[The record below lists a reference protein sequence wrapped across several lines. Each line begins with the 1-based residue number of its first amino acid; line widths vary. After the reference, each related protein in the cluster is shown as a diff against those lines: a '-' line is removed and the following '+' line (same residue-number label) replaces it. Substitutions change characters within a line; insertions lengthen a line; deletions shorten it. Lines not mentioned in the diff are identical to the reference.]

1 MSPQGLESGV
11 KGARLQGVWAA
22 LKLYIGLPRA
32 QMGCPVRAT
41 TRAARD
47 VQWKSPEA

>member
-1 MSPQGLESGV
+1 MGPQGLESGV
-11 KGARLQGVWAA
+11 KGSRLQGVWAA
-22 LKLYIGLPRA
+22 LKLYRASKGLN
-32 QMGCPVRAT
+32 GLAT